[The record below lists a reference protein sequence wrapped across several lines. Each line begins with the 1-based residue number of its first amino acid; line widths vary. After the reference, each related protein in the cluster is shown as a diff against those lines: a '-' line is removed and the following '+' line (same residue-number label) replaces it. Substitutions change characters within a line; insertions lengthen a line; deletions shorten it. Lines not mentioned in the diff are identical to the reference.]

1 MTTRPPDAEMTD
13 RRALEE
19 QLEYIGAELGRLEEK
34 TLTTDQIAAAVAVG
48 LERAVGSP
56 TFWTAAIEAMGSR
69 TKTAAGGFLLSGI
82 SSTMRRLAWLVLA
95 GWVVYM
101 AGGWSALAALFKS
114 VFGIGV
120 PPP

>member
-1 MTTRPPDAEMTD
+1 MSQIDKTVQD
-13 RRALEE
+13 
-19 QLEYIGAELGRLEEK
+19 QLQYIGDELGRLEGK
-34 TLTTDQIAAAVAVG
+34 TLTTEQIAAAVAVG
-48 LERAVGSP
+48 LERAVSSP

-69 TKTAAGGFLLSGI
+69 TKTAAGGFLLDGMR
-82 SSTMRRLAWLVLA
+82 STLKRVMWLLLA

-101 AGGWSALAALFKS
+101 AGGWSALAGLFKS